1 MSRFNVNDKVLYR
14 KGGDGDGISATVVRN
29 KCLGV
34 KDSIVIKID
43 ETGELVSLLGQEFR
57 QCVTLQ

>member
-1 MSRFNVNDKVLYR
+1 MTFNVNDKVLYK
-14 KGGDGDGISATVVRN
+14 KGGVGNGMSATVVRN

-43 ETGELVSLLGQEFR
+43 QTGELVSLLGQEYH